1 MQLETERLII
11 RDILETDWKSIH
23 SYTSMTEVTQHT
35 AWGPN
40 TEEDTRAYVQFV
52 LDTQQAHPREG
63 YELAIC
69 LKSDGRLLGGVGIHL
84 MEKTNAEIGYVL
96 NPTYQG
102 KGYAAEAA
110 SALLGFGFNELDVH
124 RIYAKCRPHN
134 TASENVM
141 KKIGMQCEGLLRE
154 HWFYKGSF
162 HDSVIYSILSSEYAH
177 EQFQRNTKS

>member
-1 MQLETERLII
+1 MQLETDRLII
-11 RDILETDWKSIH
+11 REILETDWKSIH

-63 YELAIC
+63 FELAIC
-69 LKSDGRLLGGVGIHL
+69 LKSDGTLLGGVGIHV

-102 KGYAAEAA
+102 KGYAAEAYPTLYWVSVSTN
-110 SALLGFGFNELDVH
+110 SAFTGFT
-124 RIYAKCRPHN
+124 P
-134 TASENVM
+134 NVVRTT
-141 KKIGMQCEGLLRE
+141 QLRRM
-154 HWFYKGSF
+154 S
-162 HDSVIYSILSSEYAH
+162 
-177 EQFQRNTKS
+177 

>member
-1 MQLETERLII
+1 MQLETDRLII
-11 RDILETDWKSIH
+11 REILETDWKSIH

-63 YELAIC
+63 FELAIC
-69 LKSDGRLLGGVGIHL
+69 LKSDGTLLGGVGIHV

-102 KGYAAEAA
+102 KGYAAEAKFH
-110 SALLGFGFNELDVH
+110 ALLGFGFNELGIH

-141 KKIGMQCEGLLRE
+141 KKIGMRRRAITRALVLQR
-154 HWFYKGSF
+154 F
-162 HDSVIYSILSSEYAH
+162 LS
-177 EQFQRNTKS
+177 

>member
-1 MQLETERLII
+1 
-11 RDILETDWKSIH
+11 
-23 SYTSMTEVTQHT
+23 MTEVTQHT

-63 YELAIC
+63 FELAIC
-69 LKSDGRLLGGVGIHL
+69 LKSNGTLLGGVGIHV

-110 SALLGFGFNELDVH
+110 ALYWVSFSTNWAFAGFT
-124 RIYAKCRPHN
+124 P
-134 TASENVM
+134 NVVRTT
-141 KKIGMQCEGLLRE
+141 QLRRM
-154 HWFYKGSF
+154 S
-162 HDSVIYSILSSEYAH
+162 
-177 EQFQRNTKS
+177 

>member
-1 MQLETERLII
+1 MQLETDRLII
-11 RDILETDWKSIH
+11 REILETDWKSIH

-63 YELAIC
+63 FELAIC
-69 LKSDGRLLGGVGIHL
+69 LKSDGTLLGGVGIHV

-110 SALLGFGFNELDVH
+110 QCSTGF
-124 RIYAKCRPHN
+124 R
-134 TASENVM
+134 
-141 KKIGMQCEGLLRE
+141 
-154 HWFYKGSF
+154 
-162 HDSVIYSILSSEYAH
+162 
-177 EQFQRNTKS
+177 FQRTRHSPDLRQMSSAQHSFGECHEEDWHAV